1 MSSQV
6 GWHAGQGILPVNTP
20 LPTFSSSRFPYVLQ
34 LPLRGDRLALVVT
47 ELKGLF
53 LAEESF
59 LHHRDHRQRRGRRR
73 QTFIEFT
80 VCQAL
85 F

>member
-1 MSSQV
+1 M
-6 GWHAGQGILPVNTP
+6 
-20 LPTFSSSRFPYVLQ
+20 LQ
-34 LPLRGDRLALVVT
+34 LPLRGERLALVAT

-73 QTFIEFT
+73 RNICRVHYVPGT
-80 VCQAL
+80 VL
-85 F
+85 SIFLILTNLTLTIP